1 MDLKKEIQELKD
13 RLDSLERRVGKRP
26 HGGSNGGS
34 KGLNFGF
41 LIIIVVYLLLVLI
54 GVIQFVNAG

>member
-1 MDLKKEIQELKD
+1 MDLEKEIQELKD
-13 RLDSLERRVGKRP
+13 RLDSVERRVGKRP
-26 HGGSNGGS
+26 QSGSNGSS

-54 GVIQFVNAG
+54 GIIQFVNAG